1 MREIIDGYKPEIM
14 WSDGDWEAP
23 YQYWKSPEWLA
34 YLYNDSPVK
43 DTIVTND
50 RWGQGALCA
59 HGDFLTCSDKY
70 SPGILQKKKWENA
83 MTIDRQSWG
92 YRRDT
97 NYYDILP
104 IEELINELAKTI
116 SCGGNLLMNVGPTH
130 YGKITPIYEER
141 LTQMGDFINVNGEA
155 VYDSKPWVYQNDT
168 LTPNVWYT
176 SKVRS
181 DQGLDKYRLY
191 NPQNKD
197 NTVVYAYVFKWPE
210 NNKLKLASPKPN
222 AQTKVSML
230 GYQETLKVSS
240 EANGLI
246 VDLSSV
252 QWTRLPSL
260 HAWVFKFEYLENDSR
275 VPPTN

>member
-1 MREIIDGYKPEIM
+1 MREIINGYKPDVL
-14 WSDGDWEAP
+14 WSDGDWDAP
-23 YQYWKSPEWLA
+23 YQYWKSTEWLA

-50 RWGQGALCA
+50 RWGQGAWCA
-59 HGDFLTCSDKY
+59 HGDFITCADRY

-83 MTIDRQSWG
+83 MTIDRHSWG

-97 NYYDILP
+97 NYGDIIP
-104 IEELINELAKTI
+104 ISELINELAKTI

-130 YGKITPIYEER
+130 YGKIAPIYEER

-181 DQGLDKYRLY
+181 DQGLDKNRIY

-210 NNKLKLASPKPN
+210 NNKLKLASPKLTP
-222 AQTKVSML
+222 QTKVNML
-230 GYQETLKVSS
+230 GYKEPLKVTS

-260 HAWVFKFEYLENDSR
+260 HAWVFKFEYVENDSR